1 MSYIAQELRE
11 ARRQN
16 VRINRRL
23 ALSELEGVV
32 AERDEQ
38 KWQVRLSL
46 GEDPATGET
55 ILGPWVSALSGQ
67 SGAYKHSP
75 PLPSIGDR
83 MRLVSPSG
91 VVGAASYAMP
101 ATFDDELRRP
111 DSQAVGEVVSE
122 HGKTRV
128 SQTASD
134 IIAKTEKTRIA
145 QSGDKIAI
153 EADEPTLRGKTTR
166 IVADS
171 IGQFKLRLGGQS
183 YALNPEALLP
193 TSD

>member
-38 KWQVRLSL
+38 TWKVRLSL

-55 ILGPWVSALSGQ
+55 ILSPWVATLSGQ
-67 SGAYKHSP
+67 SGAYRVSS

-83 MRLVSPSG
+83 MRLISPSG

-101 ATFDDELRRP
+101 GTFDDELRRP
-111 DSQAVGEVVSE
+111 DGQGAGEAVSE

-134 IIAKTEKTRIA
+134 IVAKTEKTRIA
-145 QSGDKIAI
+145 QTGDKIAI
-153 EADEPTLRGKTTR
+153 EADEPTLKGKTTR
-166 IVADS
+166 LAADS
-171 IGQFKLRLGGQS
+171 IGQLKLRLGGQTF
-183 YALNPEALLP
+183 ALRPEALVP

>member
-38 KWQVRLSL
+38 KWKVRLSL

-55 ILGPWVSALSGQ
+55 ILSPWVSTLSGQ
-67 SGAYKHSP
+67 SGAYRVSP

-83 MRLVSPSG
+83 MRLISPSG

-101 ATFDDELRRP
+101 GTFDDELRRP
-111 DSQAVGEVVSE
+111 DGQLAGEAVSE

-134 IIAKTEKTRIA
+134 IVAKTEKTRIA
-145 QSGDKIAI
+145 QTGDKIAI
-153 EADEPTLRGKTTR
+153 EAIAPTVKGKTTR
-166 IVADS
+166 LEADS
-171 IGQFKLRLGGQS
+171 IGQLKLRLGGQTF
-183 YALNPEALLP
+183 ALRPEALIP